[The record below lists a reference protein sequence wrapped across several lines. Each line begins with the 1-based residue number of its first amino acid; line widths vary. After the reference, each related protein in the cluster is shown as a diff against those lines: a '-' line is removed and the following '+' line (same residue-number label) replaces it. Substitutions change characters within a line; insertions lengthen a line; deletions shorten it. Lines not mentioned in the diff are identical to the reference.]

1 MLKLARY
8 LRGHALEC
16 VLAPTFKMLE
26 AVLQLLV
33 PFVMADVIDVGLAS
47 GDTGYILRR
56 GLLLVGVAL
65 FAWGIAVV
73 AQYFSARLAAAFG
86 TALRDDLFAHVMALP
101 RADAERLGAASLT
114 TRITNDTQQVQDG
127 VNMFFRLVLRSP
139 LVALGSVVAAF
150 LVSGVEGAVLLVAV
164 VACFVLVMCFM
175 RVTTRRYRLVQQGLD
190 DVLLRTTENLEG
202 VRVLR
207 AFRQEGAER
216 EAFAASAGHVRAEQV
231 RAGDV
236 SAAVHPLTYL
246 TINVGLI
253 ALLWVGGSQVWA
265 GALTQGQLVALVG
278 YVSQCLVELVKLA
291 SLIVQLSKAEACAR
305 RINEVF
311 QTEPSQADGP
321 LACPLG
327 AGGAAVDEA
336 GAGDAGARGG
346 GPAGKKDDAAAE
358 AGGAGAAAAATP
370 ALAFE
375 DVGFTYPGAAGPAL
389 EHVSFKLAQG
399 GTLGVIGGTG
409 SGKSTL
415 AHLALRF
422 YDATEGRVLV
432 GGLDVRDLDRRSLR
446 DHVGIVEQGA
456 PLFSG
461 TIASNLSW
469 GRRRGGRTAAA
480 GAQDAGAQG
489 AGAPSAAGTVTAPQA
504 TGASQVATGTQAAGT
519 AVTAGAAG
527 TRAEADEAA
536 YARALATAQ
545 ATDVA
550 RAKGGLDGAVEQ
562 GGRNLSGGQ
571 RQRLAIARAL
581 VREPEVLVLD
591 DASSALDFATDAALR
606 SALARDLAGT
616 ARVFVSQRVATV
628 RHCDQ
633 ILVLDGGRAVGLGTH
648 DELLTSCP
656 VYQEICDSQLARG
669 EVAA

>member
-101 RADAERLGAASLT
+101 RADAEHLGAASLT

-253 ALLWVGGSQVWA
+253 ALLWVGGSQAWA

-311 QTEPSQADGP
+311 ATEPSQADGP

-327 AGGAAVDEA
+327 AGGAPAGEET
-336 GAGDAGARGG
+336 GAGDVGARED
-346 GPAGKKDDAAAE
+346 GPAGKKD
-358 AGGAGAAAAATP
+358 GAAAQAGVPVPAAAP

-389 EHVSFKLAQG
+389 EHVSFELAQG

-432 GGLDVRDLDRRSLR
+432 GGRDVRDLDRRSLR

-469 GRRRGGRTAAA
+469 GHRRGGRVAAA
-480 GAQDAGAQG
+480 GAQDAC
-489 AGAPSAAGTVTAPQA
+489 A
-504 TGASQVATGTQAAGT
+504 TGASGAARAAGT
-519 AVTAGAAG
+519 ATTPQAAG
-527 TRAEADEAA
+527 VRTAAEEAT

-550 RAKGGLDGAVEQ
+550 QSKGGLDGAVEQ

-648 DELLTSCP
+648 DELLASCP

-669 EVAA
+669 EVAR

>member
-33 PFVMADVIDVGLAS
+33 PFVMADVIDVGLAA

-150 LVSGVEGAVLLVAV
+150 LVSGVEGAALLVAV

-175 RVTTRRYRLVQQGLD
+175 RVTTQRYRLVQQGLD

-216 EAFAASAGHVRAEQV
+216 EAFATSAGRVRAEQV

-311 QTEPSQADGP
+311 ATKPSQADGP

-327 AGGAAVDEA
+327 AGGAPA
-336 GAGDAGARGG
+336 GGEGDGAR
-346 GPAGKKDDAAAE
+346 GPAGKKDGTGSGIPAGKKDGAAAQT
-358 AGGAGAAAAATP
+358 GGAGAAAASTP

-389 EHVSFKLAQG
+389 EHVSFELAQG

-432 GGLDVRDLDRRSLR
+432 GGRDVRDLDRRSLR

-469 GRRRGGRTAAA
+469 GRRRGGRVAAA
-480 GAQDAGAQG
+480 GAQDAGA
-489 AGAPSAAGTVTAPQA
+489 PGTV
-504 TGASQVATGTQAAGT
+504 
-519 AVTAGAAG
+519 GAAG
-527 TRAEADEAA
+527 ARTAADEAT
-536 YARALATAQ
+536 YVRALATAQ

-648 DELLTSCP
+648 DELLASCP

-669 EVAA
+669 EVAR